1 MKNIKYLFLITLVA
15 CLAAC
20 SEGERPIDEV
30 LDNTTAGGILRTIS
44 VNNSTFSFSN
54 PSEEW
59 SVTVEAQDAQ
69 DGDLLEEVGVYVNQY
84 RDGSRVGSEA
94 FVKAVP
100 ASEFTE
106 GQWGY
111 PVGDINVSL
120 AEATSSLGLSEDD
133 YMSTDE
139 FRVRLEYVMTD
150 GRTFSNSDASGTVL
164 SSSFW
169 RSPYLYSV
177 QFFCD
182 LDDASLFDGMYTVTA
197 DVWADYAV
205 GDQVPVEYNPEDGPY
220 TFRILTDNNP
230 YLVNAGSA
238 YMLVTIDPTDG
249 SVTIS
254 ANEEFD
260 YGGGFVVPISGTGS
274 VGTCTGSI
282 NLSVNFGPSYPN
294 QAFNLVPTTD

>member
-1 MKNIKYLFLITLVA
+1 MKNIRYLFILTLIT
-15 CLAAC
+15 CLAGC
-20 SEGERPIDEV
+20 SEADLPIDNV
-30 LDNTTAGGILRTIS
+30 LNNTTSGGILRTVS
-44 VNNSTFSFSN
+44 VNNSTFSYSD

-69 DGDLLEEVGVYVNQY
+69 DGDLLEEVGVYVSQFRN
-84 RDGSRVGSEA
+84 GSRVGSEA

-120 AEATSSLGLSEDD
+120 AEATNSLGLTEDE
-133 YMSTDE
+133 YESTDE

-150 GRTFSNSDASGTVL
+150 GRTFTNTDAAGTVL

-182 LDDASLFDGMYTVTA
+182 LEDASMFDGPYNVTA

-205 GDQVPVEYNPEDGPY
+205 GDEVPVVYNPEDGPY
-220 TFRILTDNNP
+220 TFRILSTNNP
-230 YLVNAGSA
+230 YIANTSSA
-238 YMLVTIDPTDG
+238 YLLVTIDPEDG
-249 SVTIS
+249 SATVTS
-254 ANEEFD
+254 NEPFD
-260 YGGGFVVPISGTGS
+260 YGVPVPVTGTGS
-274 VGTCTGSI
+274 VGTCTGTI
-282 NLSVNFGPSYPN
+282 NLSLDFGSYASS
-294 QAFNLVPTTD
+294 QAFNLVPASE